1 MHKDHRDSVVHH
13 ESYVRFSYHAYCEY
27 KYFHPN
33 KQQVSKNEKLIF
45 QKKMK
50 LYLFTERLSLTARIV
65 FEYAYEHISVPALK
79 LHTFSLRGA

>member
-1 MHKDHRDSVVHH
+1 VNINTFIQKN
-13 ESYVRFSYHAYCEY
+13 
-27 KYFHPN
+27 N
-33 KQQVSKNEKLIF
+33 KSLKIKNLF
-45 QKKMK
+45 FFKKMK